1 MNNYNVPRQ
10 RIKIEAGAI
19 GATGATGMTGEGATG
34 VTGEG
39 ATGVMRRGEEK
50 GGYQV
55 MLCIISVLHIIVI
68 LFVLLAPFS
77 NSNYFLFMHI
87 IIVPFIMLH
96 WYLNNN
102 TCSLTIAEKAIRQ
115 RMNKGVNVDDDEC
128 YTYKFIAPIYD
139 FNKNHEEYSRFIYI
153 LTSGLWLVSVYNLY
167 TKFSNGSISSIYD
180 LLS

>member
-1 MNNYNVPRQ
+1 MNNYNVAEQ
-10 RIKIEAGAI
+10 RIKIEAKA
-19 GATGATGMTGEGATG
+19 AEASRTSKVEEGVDGTK
-34 VTGEG
+34 EG
-39 ATGVMRRGEEK
+39 GTET

-115 RMNKGVNVDDDEC
+115 RMNKGVDVEDDEC

>member
-1 MNNYNVPRQ
+1 MNNYNVAEQP
-10 RIKIEAGAI
+10 IKIETKGAD
-19 GATGATGMTGEGATG
+19 ASKGEGTEEGVKGTG
-34 VTGEG
+34 SGD
-39 ATGVMRRGEEK
+39 
-50 GGYQV
+50 GGYQI
-55 MLCIISVLHIIVI
+55 MLCIIIVLHIIVI

-115 RMNKGVNVDDDEC
+115 RMNKGVDVEDDEC

>member
-1 MNNYNVPRQ
+1 MNNYNVAEQP
-10 RIKIEAGAI
+10 IKIETKGAD
-19 GATGATGMTGEGATG
+19 ASK
-34 VTGEG
+34 
-39 ATGVMRRGEEK
+39 GEEGVK
-50 GGYQV
+50 GTGTGTGSGEGGYQV

-115 RMNKGVNVDDDEC
+115 RMNKGVDVEDDEC

>member
-1 MNNYNVPRQ
+1 MNNYNVAEQ
-10 RIKIEAGAI
+10 RIKIETKGTDAS
-19 GATGATGMTGEGATG
+19 TGEEGVKGTEEGVKGTG
-34 VTGEG
+34 SGD
-39 ATGVMRRGEEK
+39 
-50 GGYQV
+50 GGYQI

-115 RMNKGVNVDDDEC
+115 HMNKGVNVEDDEC